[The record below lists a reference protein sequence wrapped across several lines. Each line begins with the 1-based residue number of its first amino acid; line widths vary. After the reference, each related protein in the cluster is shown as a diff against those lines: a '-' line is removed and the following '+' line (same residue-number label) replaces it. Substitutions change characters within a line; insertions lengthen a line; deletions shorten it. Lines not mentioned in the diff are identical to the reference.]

1 MRICYFYYRRH
12 SAIDGSS
19 TTANTNQSMPRSK
32 SNDLLRSNGTIDS
45 LRSSARFGNF
55 KALKQWGKHRLRLSI
70 TKSNEARIDEVAENE
85 PSPLNGNNCSSDSVK
100 SVKSKPKTQAEK
112 MLKQNPLYSSSEKLF
127 PASIV
132 EPVEVKRCAATT
144 NPVKLRTSMTRRQ
157 RRNKQYRCEEPNS
170 SSGNWS
176 ASSESGRTSASSEI
190 AMHNKSSTSCSS
202 LHSKPPVTQ
211 CPSALTKR
219 RINTSTSSSITSDET
234 LTHDIPSSGY
244 VEYDDE
250 TSSMYSCDTEGYFTS
265 FHVDSGLKTLKEEE
279 TLSAVPALI
288 STSALIN
295 ESNVS
300 SSMGDSINSMSRTN
314 NSVSDSDYELF
325 GKGSTS
331 TTASSAG
338 TVCTTLLGSL
348 SNNSLVETPQAPER
362 KSSLNSKLSNISNYA
377 KPKVLLNKHNDSILN
392 SLGKDK
398 EASLIRRSP
407 YSVTANMDSIG
418 SNGLPLAT
426 ISDLEISE
434 TSDFEGIEHVKRM
447 QGKTKINSNRIP
459 SICVITPSHS
469 DDEDRVAAME
479 SMLSSLN
486 INQNEMLMNELA
498 DATTTAQVHAVR
510 ADENDNNLS
519 DLIKW
524 TPKRT
529 EKFHADR
536 SIDQT
541 DGEYVTITDVAS
553 YPNTYRFDDN
563 VDNNLERILSGNL
576 NKKTEYVSL
585 NDLPGNMNINRKQR
599 IGNGKDTKLVDGTN
613 VKRNAH
619 GMFVYETNTLRY
631 KRSLCTT
638 FKGISSDDVSKPSNI
653 QAKNVEQNRNTVAD
667 KGASQNG
674 SPPFD
679 QMVSDGSLQ
688 GLEDVYVT
696 LAVDRKSTTNNARKT
711 VTSSP
716 VEGKQ

>member
-1 MRICYFYYRRH
+1 
-12 SAIDGSS
+12 
-19 TTANTNQSMPRSK
+19 MPRSK

-70 TKSNEARIDEVAENE
+70 TKSNEARIDEVAETE
-85 PSPLNGNNCSSDSVK
+85 PSPLSGNNCSSDSVK

-112 MLKQNPLYSSSEKLF
+112 LLKQNPLYSSSEKLF

-132 EPVEVKRCAATT
+132 EPEVKRCAPAM

-176 ASSESGRTSASSEI
+176 ASSESGRTSASSEV

-202 LHSKPPVTQ
+202 LNHSKPPVTH
-211 CPSALTKR
+211 CPPALTKR
-219 RINTSTSSSITSDET
+219 RFNTSTSSSITSDET

-300 SSMGDSINSMSRTN
+300 SSMGDSINSRTN
-314 NSVSDSDYELF
+314 NSISDSDYELF
-325 GKGSTS
+325 GRGSTS

-348 SNNSLVETPQAPER
+348 SNNSLLETPQAPER

-377 KPKVLLNKHNDSILN
+377 KPKVLLNKHDSILSN
-392 SLGKDK
+392 FSKDK
-398 EASLIRRSP
+398 EASLILRSP
-407 YSVTANMDSIG
+407 YSDSIG

-519 DLIKW
+519 HLIKW

-529 EKFHADR
+529 DKFRADKTA
-536 SIDQT
+536 DQT
-541 DGEYVTITDVAS
+541 DGEYVTITDVAA
-553 YPNTYRFDDN
+553 YPNAYRFHDD

-576 NKKTEYVSL
+576 NVKTEYVSL
-585 NDLPGNMNINRKQR
+585 NELPGSVSPDRSQR
-599 IGNGKDTKLVDGTN
+599 IGNGKNTKLVDGTS
-613 VKRNAH
+613 VQRNAH

-638 FKGISSDDVSKPSNI
+638 FKGISSDDVNKPSNI
-653 QAKNVEQNRNTVAD
+653 QATNVEQNRSAVTD
-667 KGASQNG
+667 KGASPSG
-674 SPPFD
+674 SPPFG

-696 LAVDRKSTTNNARKT
+696 LAVDRNSTTNNARKAL
-711 VTSSP
+711 SSSS
-716 VEGKQ
+716 EAGRQ